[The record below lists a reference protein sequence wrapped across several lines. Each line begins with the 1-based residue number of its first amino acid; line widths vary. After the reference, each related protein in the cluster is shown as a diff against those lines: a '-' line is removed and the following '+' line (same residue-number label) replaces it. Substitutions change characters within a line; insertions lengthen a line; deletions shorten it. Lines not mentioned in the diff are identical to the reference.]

1 QTYLNRLSDEHEEL
15 TEIDE
20 IIHDIVML
28 NLDAK
33 NSYDELNQSLGEL
46 KSEIDRTI
54 YTLIQQ
60 YTDWQTRVKSLA
72 EIGTKVGIEKEIKKL
87 KDEKEKLSKE
97 LSLSEEDISAYDEAI
112 KAIAS
117 LDSSI
122 QSLEKYMGT
131 IQGIQSL
138 VTLVDGDYDLSDDL
152 LLKIKISGER

>member
-1 QTYLNRLSDEHEEL
+1 MNRLSDEHEEL

-131 IQGIQSL
+131 IQESI
-138 VTLVDGDYDLSDDL
+138 
-152 LLKIKISGER
+152 ISNTCGRRLRSVG